1 MRAPRVLAMLL
12 AAALG
17 AGCRR
22 PEPIR
27 IGFVAGLSGRH
38 YDLGVACRNGAQLAA
53 EDVNAAGGIG
63 GRPVELLVRD
73 DAQDAETARRAVR
86 ELIDAGAV
94 AIVGHCTSAMAQ
106 ATLPIANEAR
116 VLMISPTVSSG
127 ALLGK
132 DDWLVLADASGT
144 TTAAGLA
151 VYFART
157 RERHAVTVVL
167 DASNRAYADPWRATF
182 TATLDA
188 RGGRVVR
195 VVEFT
200 SGQVASYAELAR
212 QALADAPDAVLIIAN
227 ALDTAVLAQHLR
239 KRTPG
244 PAADEVQLLG
254 TGWSFTDDLVRHG
267 GSAVER
273 VLFVHKVN
281 PDDTRPPAT
290 RFRTIYSERFGT
302 APVFAAIEAYD
313 SVQLL
318 AAGLDRDPTREGVRR
333 EILRQGT
340 FRGLTE
346 EFTID
351 RFGDAHR
358 RNHISTVREGRF
370 LLVE

>member
-12 AAALG
+12 ALALG

-22 PEPIR
+22 AEPIR
-27 IGFVAGLSGRH
+27 VGLVAGLSGRH
-38 YDLGVACRNGAQLAA
+38 YDLGVACRNGAQLAV
-53 EDVNAAGGIG
+53 EDVNAAGGVG
-63 GRPVELLVRD
+63 GRPLELLVRD
-73 DAQDAETARRAVR
+73 DAQDVETARRAVR
-86 ELIDAGAV
+86 ALIDAGVV
-94 AIVGHCTSAMAQ
+94 AIVGHCTSSMAQ
-106 ATLPIANEAR
+106 ATLPIVNEAR

-127 ALLGK
+127 ALLGL

-144 TTAAGLA
+144 TTAEGLA
-151 VYFART
+151 GYFART
-157 RERHAVTVVL
+157 RAGPVVNVVL
-167 DASNRAYADPWRATF
+167 DASNRAYTEPWRRTF
-182 TATLDA
+182 TATLEA
-188 RGGRVVR
+188 REGRVAR

-200 SGQVASYAELAR
+200 SGQVGSYA
-212 QALADAPDAVLIIAN
+212 ALAGEALDGAPDAVLIVAN
-227 ALDTAVLAQHLR
+227 AFDTALLAQQLR

-244 PAADEVQLLG
+244 AGGVQLLG

-273 VLFVHKVN
+273 ALFVHKVN

-290 RFRTIYSERFGT
+290 RFRSIYSERFGT
-302 APVFAAIEAYD
+302 APFFAAIEAYD
-313 SVQLL
+313 AVQVL
-318 AAGLDRDPTREGVRR
+318 AAGLARDPTREGVRR
-333 EILRQGT
+333 EILSIGT

-358 RNHISTVREGRF
+358 RNHISTVRDGRF